1 MTPTLWHKTWRDLR
15 AAWAQ
20 SLALL
25 LIVALGVASLV
36 ALTGAYR
43 DLGSSYHHTY
53 ETLHFADVTFRVAA
67 APATVAASLARLDG
81 MAAVTPRL
89 VVDTGYL
96 LPDGTPIRARLIG
109 FPPGRQP
116 AVNQVHLLEG
126 RLPASGDTDGVLV
139 ESHFAH
145 FYHLHPGDT
154 VTPLIAGRE
163 YRFTVRGV
171 IASPEYLIVSPSR
184 QDILPS
190 ARTFGVFFVPQPV
203 LQKAVHAPGKVNEF
217 CLLLKPDANA
227 EAVIPKAADVLTPYH
242 LEATT
247 RQKDQPSNAAL
258 SLDLEGYREM
268 GETMP
273 LLMLLVAALALY
285 VMLGRMVRGQ
295 RAQIGLMKAIGRS
308 NRSIVAHYLVIALVI
323 AGDGALLGAAIG
335 TLLARLVATTYAR
348 ELGIPLLQ
356 IRRYPDLML
365 LGLALSLGM
374 AALAAWGPARG
385 ATRLQPAQAM
395 RLDPANALTDG
406 RRLWLERLLPG
417 SLPVHLR
424 LPLRNVFR
432 ARRRAFSTW
441 LSIVF
446 AMMLVLAAFG
456 MLDSMN
462 TMLDRYFH
470 TIERWDLQV
479 VFAQP
484 QTAAT
489 LARIRRLPGVKEV
502 VPAAAFPATLQTAT
516 GHKDILLTAI
526 PSDQHVRGWDVQDGI
541 TPRAA
546 LADGGMLITP
556 ALAHTLGLQRGDTVQ
571 VKTPFGVKKA
581 TVRAFSNELYGTL
594 AFVDSKTLQA
604 WTGAPA
610 TVFNLVYLKAD
621 PPQWK
626 TLKKAL
632 FHLPGAARVQIKA
645 DAEHDWRQFMGLFY
659 AFMVFIIAFVVGMAF
674 AVLFNAMTVNILE
687 RQRELATMRALGAPI
702 RLLGRMAA
710 LESVIL
716 WLLALPFGLG
726 AGWYVTRA
734 MITGFSTELFSMT
747 TFIAPRS
754 YVLTAI
760 AILLTML
767 LASLPAIRRIA
778 RLDLAAAT
786 KMMT

>member
-1 MTPTLWHKTWRDLR
+1 MTPTLWRKTWRDLR

-53 ETLHFADVTFRVAA
+53 ESLHFADVTFRVTA
-67 APATVAASLARLDG
+67 APATVADSLARLDG
-81 MAAVTPRL
+81 VAAVTPRL

-96 LPDGTPIRARLIG
+96 LPDGTPIRARLIS

-116 AVNQVHLLEG
+116 EVNQVHLLEG
-126 RLPASGDTDGVLV
+126 HLPTASDTDGVLV

-145 FYHLHPGDT
+145 FYHLHPGDV

-171 IASPEYLIVSPSR
+171 VASPEYLIVSPSR
-184 QDILPS
+184 QEILPS

-203 LQKAVHAPGKVNEF
+203 LQEAMHAPGEVNEF
-217 CLLLKPDANA
+217 CLLLKPEADA
-227 EAVIPKAADVLTPYH
+227 EAVIQEAADVLAPYH

-258 SLDLEGYREM
+258 SLDLEGYRQM

-273 LLMLLVAALALY
+273 LLMLLVAAMALY

-295 RAQIGLMKAIGRS
+295 RTQIGLMKAIGRS
-308 NRSIVAHYLVIALVI
+308 NCSIVTHYLVMALAI
-323 AGDGALLGAAIG
+323 AGGGALLGAAIG

-356 IRRYPDLML
+356 IHRYPDLIL

-374 AALAAWGPARG
+374 AAPAAWGPARS
-385 ATRLQPAQAM
+385 TTHLQPAQAM
-395 RLDPANALTDG
+395 RFDPAHALSNG
-406 RRLWLERLLPG
+406 RRLWVERLLPAN
-417 SLPVHLR
+417 LPVHLR

-441 LSIVF
+441 LSITF
-446 AMMLVLAAFG
+446 AMMLLLATFG

-479 VFAQP
+479 IFTHP
-484 QTAAT
+484 QTATTLERIRHMPGVEEAVPAT
-489 LARIRRLPGVKEV
+489 LL
-502 VPAAAFPATLQTAT
+502 PATLQTAA
-516 GHKDILLTAI
+516 GRKEILLTAL
-526 PSDQHVRGWDVQDGI
+526 PADQDVRGWDLVDGI
-541 TPRAA
+541 TPQAA
-546 LADGGMLITP
+546 LADGGILITP
-556 ALAHTLGLQRGDTVQ
+556 ALAQALGLQRGDTVQ
-571 VKTPFGVKKA
+571 VKTPFGVKEA
-581 TVRAFSNELYGTL
+581 TVRAFSNELYGTM

-604 WTGAPA
+604 WTGAPN
-610 TVFNLVYLKAD
+610 TVFNLVYIKAD

-626 TLKKAL
+626 TLKKSL
-632 FHLPGAARVQIKA
+632 FRLPGAALVQIKA
-645 DAEHDWRQFMGLFY
+645 DAEQDWRQFMGLFY
-659 AFMVFIIAFVVGMAF
+659 LFLAFLIAFAVGMAF

-702 RLLGRMAA
+702 RLLGRMVA
-710 LESVIL
+710 LESVLL

-726 AGWYVTRA
+726 AGWYITQA
-734 MITGFSTELFSMT
+734 MITGFSTELFSMS

-754 YVLTAI
+754 YILTAG

-767 LASLPAIRRIA
+767 LASLPAIQRIA

-786 KMMT
+786 KMTT